1 MLVIAYTRNKTC
13 FVLFSAHSPW
23 PSPGPP
29 MPRLFLHSPLLF
41 HDLPHF
47 IHQRLSPSP
56 RKVHLWSSQ
65 PHLLSPVILCPDSL
79 SQSWAWSL
87 GLCKHEGEESPLLV
101 AVWSPVVLDLFPG
114 QEPPQPPL
122 SAAHRHNLYCIA
134 LQPQWKETD
143 FALLICWCLVYLPN
157 KAGRGSYAWHF
168 LNIWS

>member
-1 MLVIAYTRNKTC
+1 MLI
-13 FVLFSAHSPW
+13 LP
-23 PSPGPP
+23 
-29 MPRLFLHSPLLF
+29 
-41 HDLPHF
+41 DLPQDLPCPGFSCILLSFFMTFHILYVNGF
-47 IHQRLSPSP
+47 SPSP

-79 SQSWAWSL
+79 SQSWAWSS
-87 GLCKHEGEESPLLV
+87 GLWKHKGEESPLLV

-157 KAGRGSYAWHF
+157 KAGRGSYALLSQNTSEANWPQK
-168 LNIWS
+168 